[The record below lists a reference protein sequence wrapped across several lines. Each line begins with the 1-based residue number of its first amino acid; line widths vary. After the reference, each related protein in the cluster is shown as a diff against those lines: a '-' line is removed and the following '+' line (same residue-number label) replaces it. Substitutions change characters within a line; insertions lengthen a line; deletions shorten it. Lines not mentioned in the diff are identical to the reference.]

1 MRGYFAIGIDHG
13 KTAVNFGTL
22 LRSADLL
29 GAAFVFTV
37 GKRFP
42 QQASDT
48 FKSWRRVP
56 VFEFKDI
63 DDLTAHLP
71 YSCPLI
77 GVELDA
83 RSKPIES
90 FNHPERA
97 CYLLGAEDNGLSAAV
112 RARCH
117 ALVQLPGE
125 RCMNVAAA
133 GTVVMYDR
141 HAKARPSPGD
151 GR

>member
-13 KTAVNFGTL
+13 KTAANFGTL

-63 DDLTAHLP
+63 DDLVAHLP

-77 GVELDA
+77 GVELDPRA
-83 RSKPIES
+83 IPIEGFS
-90 FNHPERA
+90 HPERA
-97 CYLLGAEDNGLSAAV
+97 CYILGAEDHGLSEQQ
-112 RARCH
+112 RKRCH
-117 ALVQLPGE
+117 ALIQLPGE
-125 RCMNVAAA
+125 RSMNVSAA

-141 HAKARPSPGD
+141 LLKAKK
-151 GR
+151 